1 MKEIIVHPFKPIIN
15 EESEILVLGS
25 FPSVVSRSN
34 DFYYGNK
41 KNRFWRLLDL
51 IYGTNLDLLSNME
64 KKNKLLEIH
73 IAIYDVVY
81 SCSIVGSSDSSIEDV
96 IYSDINSL
104 IKNTKI
110 KKIYCNGKT
119 AYNLFITGNPNLKSM
134 AVYLPSTSPANAAFS
149 IDKLYS
155 EWKIIRA

>member
-119 AYNLFITGNPNLKSM
+119 AYNLFIKGNSNLKAM

-155 EWKIIRA
+155 EWKIIRE

>member
-34 DFYYGNK
+34 NFYYGNK

-64 KKNKLLEIH
+64 KK
-73 IAIYDVVY
+73 IYDVVY

-119 AYNLFITGNPNLKSM
+119 AYNLFITGNPNLKAM

>member
-64 KKNKLLEIH
+64 KKNKLLELH

-81 SCSIVGSSDSSIEDV
+81 SCSIVGSSDSLIEDV

-104 IKNTKI
+104 IRNTKI

-119 AYNLFITGNPNLKSM
+119 AYNLFIKGNPNLKAM

>member
-64 KKNKLLEIH
+64 KKNKLLELH

-104 IKNTKI
+104 IRNTKI

-119 AYNLFITGNPNLKSM
+119 AYNLFIKGNPNLKEM